1 MKKIKLGLGF
11 ATGRKSFRKV
21 LNAHIKMWNES
32 KKKLPDD
39 ISVSLTLFVAYDVD
53 YSNAKSTDF
62 TNLNQ
67 DTVDAF
73 DDIVFMGAKNTLKS
87 FERLEESEL
96 FSTNELQSLF
106 GRGYAG
112 KRNAILFSAIE
123 NKMDYLLFLDD
134 DEYPVAVTKNIQT
147 CLWSGQQVINEHL
160 KEIENA
166 DYTHGYHCGYI
177 SPIPQIKFNDLLT
190 EKDFEEFID
199 AISNDILNW
208 DNIKKLMGTGGV
220 TYASTDIL
228 MNKEVFEVEE
238 INHCKFVSG
247 ANLCI
252 NLKDAQKT
260 FPYYN
265 PPGAR
270 GEDTFL
276 STMLSDRIVKD
287 IPCYAFHDG
296 FSSYK
301 QLLDGAL
308 PTELAPVTM
317 DSPNIVPRFLA
328 ACLGW
333 VRYKPLLVYLTR
345 KDVFEVEMNNMHDI
359 FEKTLPKIS
368 KYFDNDKFLSINDE
382 FEKYRKNVKRHEEQ
396 LKLTQLTWTKL
407 MGTMDKLAK
416 TDDKYIL
423 NNHS

>member
-87 FERLEESEL
+87 FERLEESKL